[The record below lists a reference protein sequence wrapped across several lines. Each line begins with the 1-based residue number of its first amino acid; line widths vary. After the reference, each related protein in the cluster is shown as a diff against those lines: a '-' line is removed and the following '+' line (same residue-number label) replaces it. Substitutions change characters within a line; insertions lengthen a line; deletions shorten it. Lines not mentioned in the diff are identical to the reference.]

1 MLFRFSISI
10 VLMCLA
16 QNMSVAQS
24 EWNKTAARDYLDARA
39 STWSQWNSSSRD
51 SGATRCVA
59 CHTGMYYALARRP
72 LGKALGEENLS
83 TQEENLINNVK
94 RRATDQ
100 DRQLYYEMSDLKK
113 SQSKGTEAVINSLIL
128 SLRDRQSRH
137 ETLSDETAAAFAE
150 VWSSQVNGDGAEAG
164 SLPWL
169 DFRLEPWESAKA
181 RYYGASL
188 AAIALGNT
196 PDSYQQSADIGESK
210 QRLFDYLKTNFDG
223 ATLHGKVYAYWA
235 HLSCDNVLTD
245 DQVNALIVKLDEKQS
260 EDSGGWALK
269 DLLGSDGDDQTV
281 DGYAT
286 GLITFVLLKS
296 GQTPEAIDTAKA
308 LQWLKQTQMDD
319 GSWPAK
325 SVNRN
330 RNPDSHTGK
339 FMRDAA
345 TAFAVLALLESEQ

>member
-1 MLFRFSISI
+1 MTKPLLICFLIICGVQQF
-10 VLMCLA
+10 A
-16 QNMSVAQS
+16 FAQS
-24 EWNKTAARDYLDARA
+24 DWDKAAARDYLDARA

-51 SGATRCVA
+51 SGTTRCVA

-72 LGKALGEENLS
+72 LGKALGEESLS

-100 DRQLYYEMSDLKK
+100 DRQLYYEMTDIKK

-128 SLRDRQSRH
+128 SLRDQRSDH
-137 ETLSDETAAAFAE
+137 ESLSDETTAAFAE
-150 VWSSQVNGDGAEAG
+150 VWDVQENGNGADVG

-169 DFRLEPWESAKA
+169 DFRLEPWESEKA
-181 RYYGASL
+181 RYYGAAL
-188 AAIALGNT
+188 AGIALGQT
-196 PDSYQQSADIGESK
+196 PDSYQQSTDIAESK
-210 QRLFDYLKTNFDG
+210 QRLFDYLKTNFDS
-223 ATLHGKVYAYWA
+223 ATVHGKIYAYWA
-235 HLSCDNVLTD
+235 HLLCDNVLTD
-245 DQVNALIVKLDEKQS
+245 DQINTLIEKLGEKQS
-260 EDSGGWALK
+260 QESGAWALK
-269 DLLGSDGDDQTV
+269 DLLGAGGEDQTA

-296 GQTPEAIDTAKA
+296 GQSPAGIDTAKA
-308 LQWLKQTQMDD
+308 LQWLKQNQLDD

-330 RNPDSHTGK
+330 RDPDSHTGK

-345 TAFAVLALLESEQ
+345 TAFAVLALLESER